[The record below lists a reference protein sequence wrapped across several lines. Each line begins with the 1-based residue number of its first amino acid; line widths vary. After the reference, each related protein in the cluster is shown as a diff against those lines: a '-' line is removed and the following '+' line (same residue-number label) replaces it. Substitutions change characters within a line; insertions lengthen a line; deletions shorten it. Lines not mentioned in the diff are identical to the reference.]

1 MLNHTMPT
9 WICRVVFSTVQQIY
23 LQASFSTH
31 WVLLLID
38 SVLMSIGHL
47 DHVLLNVYSS
57 IEHATWKSP
66 EASCI
71 KLRFRKSAP
80 PHPRARIHSHP
91 TLRPWERYHGRS
103 PHCVPV
109 RTKMAANMFS
119 LLKIV
124 IDECDDAIDYIA
136 YFEALEQLTT
146 SDISTLST
154 ATSASVLTRNTTSRT
169 NIFVSSA
176 MLDCSIMSRD

>member
-1 MLNHTMPT
+1 M
-9 WICRVVFSTVQQIY
+9 
-23 LQASFSTH
+23 
-31 WVLLLID
+31 LLLID

-119 LLKIV
+119 LLKII